1 MNCPKCGNEI
11 NDNQKFCSKC
21 GANLTDDKNYLEKF
35 RDSDS
40 LFYPLII
47 GAIIVILLLVGI
59 GYAMH
64 SNFHKETA
72 TTNTETLAEDTEEKE
87 EPSTNFDPEIARRAL
102 EEKNGNEEQI
112 INQAQEYAYMFDYE
126 HNKIPIN
133 FNPRKCLFNVKGVCF
148 GHPFYV
154 SGMSYMDCKA
164 NKDSLEINSCFD
176 SNDIY
181 ASTAYVCGGTKYM
194 PTPDELVLLAQDLY
208 NNANINN
215 LIDGEY
221 KYCVW
226 SSDTWDISS
235 CKEQNAQKGQ
245 RNNYKPYLEY
255 FRDVDWSNKN
265 FKSAHDEKIRRE
277 LGIGILSNRLSP
289 KNNNYIIKRFFF
301 NNATGLATN
310 SRNNG
315 VNIHNITHYSICVQ
329 RDRNYVTPKT
339 QKFPIKEI
347 NNDEV
352 RSHEAE
358 NELF

>member
-21 GANLTDDKNYLEKF
+21 GANLTGDKNYLEKF

-59 GYAMH
+59 GYVIH
-64 SNFHKETA
+64 SNTQKETA

-87 EPSTNFDPEIARRAL
+87 EPSTNFDPEIAKRAL

-164 NKDSLEINSCFD
+164 NKDRLGINSCFD

-208 NNANINN
+208 NNASINN
-215 LIDGEY
+215 LIDEENKHCLWNPACG
-221 KYCVW
+221 CNW
-226 SSDTWDISS
+226 
-235 CKEQNAQKGQ
+235 QKIQ
-245 RNNYKPYLEY
+245 RNNNKPYLEY
-255 FRDVDWSNKN
+255 FRDIYSPNKN
-265 FKSAHDEKIRRE
+265 FNSVYEEEARAKLKIM
-277 LGIGILSNRLSP
+277 LLSNMLSP
-289 KNNNYIIKRFFF
+289 KDDSYIVQRYFGYNGTNLSIEYRKFLLKDRRF
-301 NNATGLATN
+301 
-310 SRNNG
+310 
-315 VNIHNITHYSICVQ
+315 IPYSICVQ

-339 QKFPIKEI
+339 QKFPIKLKPKPIET
-347 NNDEV
+347 NDEGV
-352 RSHEAE
+352 KNAE
-358 NELF
+358 NVLF